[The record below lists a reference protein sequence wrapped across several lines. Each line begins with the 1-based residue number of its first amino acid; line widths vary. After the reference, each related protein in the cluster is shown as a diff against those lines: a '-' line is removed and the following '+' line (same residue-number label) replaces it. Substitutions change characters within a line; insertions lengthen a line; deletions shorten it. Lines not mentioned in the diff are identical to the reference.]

1 MDFFLIFCDICYKSV
16 PETKNQLTYFLTS
29 CKNILCNN
37 CHLSSEF
44 LCPKCRQEHCR
55 RIRMSN
61 ELKESIRIYFT
72 IDSKHSIDIQQKIYP
87 FQIQRFKRFEHFL
100 LEKFKYHY
108 SHSKESAIQLQKIEN
123 EKTKYIDQLKNRIQY
138 YEQQQQ
144 QQQRRRQQQQ
154 SIQIA
159 RSLKNLPIKVQK
171 QYPIDLFEFVT
182 PKIPSN
188 NNNNIQYGTSIRKS
202 RYDYGNKISNS
213 TPLPGH
219 EHCIDENIFFDRKPP
234 SSIFSAITAHSRYR
248 LH

>member
-108 SHSKESAIQLQKIEN
+108 SHSNESAIQLRKIEN
-123 EKTKYIDQLKNRIQY
+123 EKTNKISKKSSNQNK
-138 YEQQQQ
+138 
-144 QQQRRRQQQQ
+144 
-154 SIQIA
+154 
-159 RSLKNLPIKVQK
+159 K
-171 QYPIDLFEFVT
+171 QHPIDLFEFVT
-182 PKIPSN
+182 PKIPS

-248 LH
+248 LRKN